1 MKILSLRTSLTPA
14 AALTAL
20 GLLFSAF
27 PALGAYTPSAQGDH
41 VAVAT
46 DNAEATR
53 VALEIL
59 HEGGNAADAAIGA
72 ALTLGVVGPA
82 ASGLGGGGFALI
94 YSHKDKKVTTLD
106 FREKAPAK
114 IDVDKLLGQHG
125 MGAHDNASRGVAI
138 GTPGEPAGLEWI
150 ASHYAQ
156 RSLAADAAPAA
167 DVAARGFL
175 IGRHLADGLARFK
188 DYVTVSPDLAAAF
201 FPGGSPLGARA
212 LLKRPELARSI
223 RRLGAEGSKPFY
235 TGDIAKKEADAAQ
248 AAGGQLSTD
257 DLAKYAVKE
266 RAPLTRTIDGRAI
279 YTMPAPSAGGLM
291 LLETLG
297 MYGASS
303 TSPLAQM
310 GFGSSAYLHTI
321 AESMRGAIA
330 DRARIAADPDVD
342 TTVPAAYD
350 QLLAAD
356 QLAARRQKIDPNKT
370 KIAPEFK
377 TREQGTS
384 HLVVADADGN
394 VVSLTTTV
402 NGPFG
407 SRVVAGDTGIVM
419 NDQLRDF
426 SAPADIAGYGV
437 VGLGPN
443 RPRASARPVSSM
455 TPTIVLEKGEPI
467 LAVGGS
473 GGMRIAY
480 NVTQT
485 TLARLI
491 FHMDPSAC
499 VSSPR
504 IAVDGS
510 GASLFLE
517 PEFSEDVR
525 SGLKAR
531 GEDVKD
537 EKFLETGV
545 HMVVWDR
552 TSTGTHLSA
561 GADPRKLG
569 FAVAQ

>member
-1 MKILSLRTSLTPA
+1 MTSAVFLSLS
-14 AALTAL
+14 
-20 GLLFSAF
+20 F
-27 PALGAYTPSAQGDH
+27 PALGAYTPSAVGDH

-53 VALEIL
+53 AALEIL
-59 HEGGNAADAAIGA
+59 HEGGNAADAAVGA
-72 ALTLGVVGPA
+72 ALTLGVVGPT

-94 YSHKDKKVTTLD
+94 YSHQDKKVTALD
-106 FREKAPAK
+106 FRETAPAK

-125 MGAHDNASRGVAI
+125 RGAHDAASRGVAI

-150 ASHYAQ
+150 ASHYG
-156 RSLAADAAPAA
+156 RKSLAADAAPAA

-175 IGRHLADGLARFK
+175 IGRHLAEGLAYFK
-188 DYVTVSPDLAAAF
+188 DYVSVSPDLAAAF
-201 FPGGSPLGARA
+201 FPGGSPLGERA
-212 LLKRPELARSI
+212 SLKRTDLARSI
-223 RRLGAEGSKPFY
+223 RRFGAEGSKPFY

-257 DLAKYAVKE
+257 DLARYAVKE

-279 YTMPAPSAGGLM
+279 YTMPAPSAGGLL

-297 MYGASS
+297 MYGASPS
-303 TSPLAQM
+303 SPLAQM
-310 GFGSSAYLHTI
+310 GFGSSAYLHSI
-321 AESMRGAIA
+321 AEAMRGAIA
-330 DRARIAADPDVD
+330 DRARISADPDVD
-342 TTVPAAYD
+342 RTVNASYE
-350 QLLAAD
+350 QLLAPE
-356 QLAARRQKIDPNKT
+356 QLAARRQQIDPNKT

-377 TREQGTS
+377 TREQGTT
-384 HLVVADADGN
+384 HLVVADSDGN

-407 SRVVAGDTGIVM
+407 SRVVAGDTGIVL

-426 SAPADIAGYGV
+426 SAPSDIAGFGD

-443 RPRASARPVSSM
+443 RPRANARPVSSM

-485 TLARLI
+485 ALARLL

-504 IAVDGS
+504 IAIDGS
-510 GASLFLE
+510 GASVFLE

-545 HMVVWDR
+545 QMVAWDR
-552 TSTGTHLSA
+552 TATGTHLSA
-561 GADPRKLG
+561 AADPRKVG